1 MAVSTRWAS
10 RDAHPAGSEPTAR
23 WKRTAQAPGEALL
36 PPCRTRDRVGH
47 RPGTTGA
54 AADGREGVGGLHTSE
69 DVGTHVTRNSKGSG
83 PLAEVRCVV
92 GTISS
97 ARASDSRA
105 NLGRIAMSHISGR
118 AGWWKPPS
126 PVLVRASGEQSP
138 GATRQSELTRD
149 GPNPESFSVQCYI
162 QREASPVS
170 SGPSSSGCSPVM
182 SPVSTLGS
190 YAIPA
195 ASAVNAGMRPSAG
208 STTKE
213 VRADT
218 PFTTSNQCA
227 GVPNKCGRTSPA
239 AVLFLVR
246 DVSARMKFGTCPV
259 IVTDGFCLGSRSRN
273 HAGIRRCAACRTQT
287 TPRLPRPVAGP
298 SPSQNFRSR
307 TRTGRVRCLL
317 HGSCCE

>member
-54 AADGREGVGGLHTSE
+54 AADGREGGGGLHTSE
-69 DVGTHVTRNSKGSG
+69 DVGERVGPRTRPSKGGPCWCELSKGPMTGALTSG
-83 PLAEVRCVV
+83 LMSPEIRKVVEVRCVV

-138 GATRQSELTRD
+138 GATRQSKLVLTIATR
-149 GPNPESFSVQCYI
+149 SFV
-162 QREASPVS
+162 
-170 SGPSSSGCSPVM
+170 
-182 SPVSTLGS
+182 
-190 YAIPA
+190 
-195 ASAVNAGMRPSAG
+195 
-208 STTKE
+208 
-213 VRADT
+213 AD
-218 PFTTSNQCA
+218 
-227 GVPNKCGRTSPA
+227 R
-239 AVLFLVR
+239 
-246 DVSARMKFGTCPV
+246 
-259 IVTDGFCLGSRSRN
+259 
-273 HAGIRRCAACRTQT
+273 
-287 TPRLPRPVAGP
+287 
-298 SPSQNFRSR
+298 
-307 TRTGRVRCLL
+307 
-317 HGSCCE
+317 